1 MGEKANPLW
10 RRAVALHFFTFHS
23 SLAPAGSAPLGLPFS
38 DFPGGNQRPRRG
50 RSAGVTF
57 VRAKVTKTR
66 LGRSPLRTSLGVR
79 GWTCVKPKFGPLPL
93 LWRLAVPPHQ
103 ATLGSWPYGWV
114 VSTSGPTLEERRSRR
129 RKPGYRS
136 LGTAA
141 NQGKALGVE
150 GLCFRE
156 AGIFGRITDP
166 SM

>member
-1 MGEKANPLW
+1 MRLTRGCSSNRPRFRLASLEGTLRWGDFCSGKSHQNPL
-10 RRAVALHFFTFHS
+10 RA
-23 SLAPAGSAPLGLPFS
+23 
-38 DFPGGNQRPRRG
+38 FPP
-50 RSAGVTF
+50 
-57 VRAKVTKTR
+57 KD
-66 LGRSPLRTSLGVR
+66 PPGVR
-79 GWTCVKPKFGPLPL
+79 GCPCVKPKFGPSPL

-129 RKPGYRS
+129 RKPGHRS

-150 GLCFRE
+150 GLFFRE